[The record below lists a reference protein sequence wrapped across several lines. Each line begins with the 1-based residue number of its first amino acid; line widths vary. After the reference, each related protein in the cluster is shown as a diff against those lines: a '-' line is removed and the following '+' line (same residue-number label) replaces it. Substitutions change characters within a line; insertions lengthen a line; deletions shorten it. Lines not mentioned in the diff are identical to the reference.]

1 MAFTREEL
9 AAYEKQP
16 AKVVSDKTNPFS
28 GATPAQAATPAA
40 VAAVAAGAVDATP
53 GGTPKQAAAT
63 VPSDDAAPVVDEEGN
78 LGDSTDSSEGT
89 SDVSATEDSSTS
101 AVGHGD
107 DADPNSD
114 LTGEEDQPPKKGSA
128 RERIVELNDLAEG
141 YKLYGQAVADENRSL
156 KEQLARLSGAGT
168 GSAQPTAAA
177 PPAPEKDEPMPD
189 LSDED
194 IAFDN
199 DKYREKMAKWVKA
212 QTAAAA
218 RAALQEAN
226 GADTAQRTR
235 QEVEKKI
242 VAYTETHPDF
252 ETVVTKNRVLAEN
265 QLAPDAGLAVAQSEH
280 TAEILYRFGKDTALA
295 IRVAKQSPAQQLL
308 TIGRMIG
315 EIEAEAAAGK
325 AKTSTA
331 GGAKPAPKKSI
342 TQAPPPPR
350 ATPASGRPATRDQ
363 LDPAMG
369 MDEFARQHRA
379 NKQHARQAN
388 RQSRGLN

>member
-28 GATPAQAATPAA
+28 GATPAQAASPAA

-53 GGTPKQAAAT
+53 GGTPKQAAAAT
-63 VPSDDAAPVVDEEGN
+63 TSDSDTPVVDEDGN
-78 LGDSTDSSEGT
+78 LGDPTDSGEGT
-89 SDVSATEDSSTS
+89 SDASATEDSSAS
-101 AVGHGD
+101 AVDHGD

-141 YKLYGQAVADENRSL
+141 YKLYGQAVSDENRSL
-156 KEQLARLSGAGT
+156 KEQLARLSGADKGT
-168 GSAQPTAAA
+168 TQPSDAA

-194 IAFDN
+194 VAFDS
-199 DKYREKMAKWVKA
+199 DKYRAKMAKWVKA

-218 RAALQEAN
+218 RAALREAS
-226 GADTAQRTR
+226 GADTAQRLT
-235 QEVEKKI
+235 QEVDAK
-242 VAYTETHPDF
+242 VAAYAKDHSDF
-252 ETVVTKNRVLAEN
+252 ATVVTNNPVLKAN
-265 QLAPDAGLAVAQSEH
+265 QLAPDAGIAVAQSEH

-315 EIEAEAAAGK
+315 EIEADKAAGK
-325 AKTSTA
+325 LKTTTP

-379 NKQHARQAN
+379 NKQHARQTN

>member
-53 GGTPKQAAAT
+53 GGAPKQAVAAT
-63 VPSDDAAPVVDEEGN
+63 TSDNDAPVVDEEGN
-78 LGDSTDSSEGT
+78 LGDSTESSEGT
-89 SDVSATEDSSTS
+89 SDASATEDSSTS
-101 AVGHGD
+101 AVDHGD
-107 DADPNSD
+107 AADPNSD
-114 LTGEEDQPPKKGSA
+114 LTGEEGQSPKKGSA

-141 YKLYGQAVADENRSL
+141 YKLYGQAVSDENKSL
-156 KEQLARLSGAGT
+156 KEQLARLTSTDKGT
-168 GSAQPTAAA
+168 TQPTAAA
-177 PPAPEKDEPMPD
+177 PAASETEEPMPD
-189 LSDED
+189 MSDED
-194 IAFDN
+194 VAFDN
-199 DKYREKMAKWVKA
+199 DKYRAKMAKWVKG

-218 RAALQEAN
+218 RAAVREAT
-226 GADTAQRTR
+226 GADTANRVR
-235 QEVEKKI
+235 QEVDAKI
-242 VAYTETHPDF
+242 ATYRTDHPDF
-252 ETVVTKNRVLAEN
+252 ETVVTNNAVLKAN

-280 TAEILYRFGKDTALA
+280 TAEILYRFGKDTAFA
-295 IRVAKQSPAQQLL
+295 IRVARQSPAQQLL

-315 EIEAEAAAGK
+315 EIEADKAAGK
-325 AKTSTA
+325 IKTGSQ
-331 GGAKPAPKKSI
+331 GGAKPAQKKSI

-350 ATPASGRPATRDQ
+350 ATPAAGQPTARNQ

-369 MDEFARQHRA
+369 MEEFARQHRA
-379 NKQHARQAN
+379 NKQNARQAN